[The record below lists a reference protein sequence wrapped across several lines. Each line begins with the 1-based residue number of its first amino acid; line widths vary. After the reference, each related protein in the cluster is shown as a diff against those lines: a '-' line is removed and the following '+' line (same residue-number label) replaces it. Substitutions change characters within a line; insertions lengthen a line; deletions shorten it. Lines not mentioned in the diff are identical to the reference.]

1 MAVGQDLVLAR
12 VRDAP
17 DRGPKVL
24 ALGLE
29 AAPVEVVAAAMFDRA
44 AAVREVELVE
54 RAAAVRRPSSCV
66 IQRPVEIQHVEWNSP
81 PTGARRPSSL

>member
-1 MAVGQDLVLAR
+1 MAVGQNLSFAR
-12 VRDAP
+12 ARDAP

-24 ALGLE
+24 ALDLE
-29 AAPVEVVAAAMFDRA
+29 GTPVEVVAAAMFDRA
-44 AAVREVELVE
+44 AALGEVERVA

-81 PTGARRPSSL
+81 PTGARRRSSL

>member
-1 MAVGQDLVLAR
+1 MAVGQNLFLAR
-12 VRDAP
+12 ARDPP

-44 AAVREVELVE
+44 AGAREVEFVV
-54 RAAAVRRPSSCV
+54 RAAVV
-66 IQRPVEIQHVEWNSP
+66 QRPTEVQQVEWNSP